1 MIYIRNGE
9 AVSPLLLNRFGHSDM
24 LGLSTARD
32 LSISAII
39 SGRYL
44 VERVV
49 KIQNI
54 QGNIAFFGSR
64 GAEQP
69 TIGGT
74 MFAITVLL
82 PTGCNSKLSGS
93 TT

>member
-1 MIYIRNGE
+1 
-9 AVSPLLLNRFGHSDM
+9 M

-39 SGRYL
+39 SGIFL
-44 VERVV
+44 VKQIV

-69 TIGGT
+69 IIGPLGPFTETAGRPLVGGSGGT
-74 MFAITVLL
+74 
-82 PTGCNSKLSGS
+82 
-93 TT
+93 

>member
-1 MIYIRNGE
+1 MIYIRKGE

-39 SGRYL
+39 SGIFF
-44 VERVV
+44 VEQIV

-54 QGNIAFFGSR
+54 RQNIRHSSFFMVF
-64 GAEQP
+64 E
-69 TIGGT
+69 T
-74 MFAITVLL
+74 FFD
-82 PTGCNSKLSGS
+82 SKSMDFKVES
-93 TT
+93 HQKT